1 MARMARS
8 GYDTIREW
16 LWKGEK
22 LRGAAAAAALLKAE
36 PGDLHALGLCGKALL
51 ELERKAEAAKALRA
65 CADAAAEKGDLPLAL
80 TCMFLLSGEG
90 EDVAELLERVVGEY
104 HRGAPRVDRNL
115 RLVPPLPRDL
125 PEFPVPATPGAAVEL
140 LRTAVKAAQDR
151 LAFERTMEI
160 EKPALPTIPL
170 LGTLSADNL
179 RRVLTAAEAVRID
192 PGEALLEQGSEGD
205 ALYLVLCGWAK
216 VVHRTRTG
224 KEQTL
229 RRLAPGSVVGE
240 VALVTRAERVASVLS
255 ETGMMALRLSRD
267 VVDELVTHEGSL
279 GDELVE
285 YCRQR
290 MIANLFEASPLFRG
304 LEESQ
309 REEML
314 CAFDRRMIKAGD
326 VAVKQGEPSPGL
338 FLIVAGKAE
347 VLRREEK
354 KKGGV
359 VRLAELGP
367 ADVFGEMSLV
377 VERPAT
383 ATVRMVYDSA
393 VLALPRER
401 FLRVAERH
409 PGMLDE
415 LRRVAREREEET
427 RSLLGQPSVAADD
440 LTIV

>member
-1 MARMARS
+1 MARMART

-16 LWKGEK
+16 LWTGEK
-22 LRGAAAAAALLKAE
+22 LRGAAAAAALLKAD
-36 PGDLHALGLCGKALL
+36 PGDLHAFGLCGEALL
-51 ELERKAEAAKALRA
+51 GLESKADGIGALQA
-65 CADAAAEKGDLPLAL
+65 CADAAADNGDLPLAL
-80 TCMFLLSGEG
+80 TCMFVLSGEG
-90 EDVAELLERVVGEY
+90 ADVAELLERVVKEY

-125 PEFPVPATPGAAVEL
+125 PEFSLAATTGAALEL
-140 LRTAVKAAQDR
+140 LRSAVKAAQAH
-151 LAFERTMEI
+151 LAFERTTEI
-160 EKPALPTIPL
+160 ERPPLPTIPL
-170 LGTLSADNL
+170 LGTLSSENL
-179 RRVLTAAEAVRID
+179 RRVLAAAEAVRVD
-192 PGEALLEQGSEGD
+192 PGESLLEQGAEGD

-216 VVHRTRTG
+216 VVHRTRSG

-255 ETGMMALRLSRD
+255 ETGLMALRLSRD

-285 YCRQR
+285 FCRQR
-290 MIANLFEASPLFRG
+290 MIANLFEASPLFHG
-304 LEESQ
+304 LAEEQ
-309 REEML
+309 RDEVL
-314 CAFDRRMIKAGD
+314 LAFDRRMIKAGH
-326 VAVKQGEPSPGL
+326 VVVKQGEPSPGL

-347 VLRREEK
+347 VLRREGK
-354 KKGGV
+354 KKDV